1 MAAVRVSRVVRA
13 ARAYTSGVAGANAI
27 HQGFSS
33 YHVAPGAKWLGDER
47 PMFCKGCR
55 SPDALVK
62 TGDNMVVAHEVKVG
76 CVRGVFANAQVR
88 KDVALLRAGEFDGVV
103 WHFFASETTG
113 RIGPSAAF
121 LKRLEDAGIDFYIHL
136 PG

>member
-55 SPDALVK
+55 YPDALVE
-62 TGDNMVVAHEVKVG
+62 TTEETVAHEVKVG
-76 CVRGVFANAQVR
+76 YVRGVFANAQVR

-113 RIGPSAAF
+113 RIGPSASF
-121 LKRLEDAGIDFYIHL
+121 LKRLENAGIDFYIHL